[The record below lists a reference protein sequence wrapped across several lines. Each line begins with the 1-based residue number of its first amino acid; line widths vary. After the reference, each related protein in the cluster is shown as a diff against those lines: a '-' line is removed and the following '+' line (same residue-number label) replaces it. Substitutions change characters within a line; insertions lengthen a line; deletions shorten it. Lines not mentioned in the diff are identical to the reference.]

1 MIHFFL
7 SCDGMCRSNFKNWNM
22 KLRTLSKLAL
32 SLGGRKFGS
41 FALWLTFNL
50 TVVAFCI
57 GHHGRPIKA
66 GRNSKHLKLNDYCSL

>member
-1 MIHFFL
+1 
-7 SCDGMCRSNFKNWNM
+7 M

-50 TVVAFCI
+50 RLLHSALATM
-57 GHHGRPIKA
+57 GGP
-66 GRNSKHLKLNDYCSL
+66 LKLEETVNT